1 VDLIESYRE
10 DLRFARRPIA
20 RVLLGLL
27 LATLIA
33 LPWVAPDHL
42 VFMVTLVAL
51 YSIGVMGQNILI
63 GYTGQISFAQ
73 AAFLAIG
80 AFAFGHLSIWG
91 VPFPLALVGAGA
103 MAALVGVLVGF
114 PSLRLKGP
122 YLSIATLGF
131 GVAVYQVFVNVELFS
146 GGRTGLAIAKLKPM
160 FGLSATHYQYYVYLL
175 LLAGFTL
182 LTYNLISSHVGRAFV
197 AIRDSDIAAEVN
209 GVNLTRYKLLA
220 FGISSFYTGVHGALY
235 AQVLSHIEPQIFNIL
250 ESLTMF
256 VAVVIGG
263 IASIEGSILG
273 AVFVI
278 VVPKLFSEYRELVPI
293 VYGIGILIVLMFE
306 PLGLYGVW
314 LKTRLYFRNW
324 PFR

>member
-1 VDLIESYRE
+1 
-10 DLRFARRPIA
+10 
-20 RVLLGLL
+20 VLLGLL
-27 LATLIA
+27 LAAAIA
-33 LPWVAPDHL
+33 LPWLAPDHL
-42 VFMVTLVAL
+42 VFLATLVAL

-80 AFAFGHLSIWG
+80 AFAFGHLRIWG
-91 VPFPLALVGAGA
+91 LPFPLALVGAGTV
-103 MAALVGVLVGF
+103 AALVGVLVGF

-122 YLSIATLGF
+122 YLAIATLGF
-131 GVAVYQVFVNVELFS
+131 GIAVYQVFVNWEAAS
-146 GGRTGLAIAKLKPM
+146 GGRTGLSIAKLQPM
-160 FGLSATHYQYYVYLL
+160 FGLSATHTQYYVYLF
-175 LLAGFTL
+175 LLALFTL
-182 LTYNLISSHVGRAFV
+182 ATFNLISSFVGRAFV

-220 FGISSFYTGVHGALY
+220 FAISSFYTGVHGALY
-235 AQVLSHIEPQIFNIL
+235 AQVLGHIEPQIFNVL
-250 ESLTMF
+250 ESLTLF

-273 AVFVI
+273 ALFVI
-278 VVPKLFSEYRELVPI
+278 AVPKLFAEYRELVPI
-293 VYGIGILIVLMFE
+293 VYGVGILIVLMFE
-306 PLGLYGVW
+306 PLGLFGGW

>member
-1 VDLIESYRE
+1 MDLIESYRE

-122 YLSIATLGF
+122 YLSIAALGF

-146 GGRTGLAIAKLKPM
+146 GGRTGLAIAKLQPL

-175 LLAGFTL
+175 LLACFTL